1 MTHSGAVIP
10 TQIYHSGVTIEE
22 ECGSDDIASSYP
34 GQLML
39 RLFPIGQ
46 FTKVTPEY
54 YFSHKKLYTEYAAV
68 FRVYLD
74 EFRYIGDAGN
84 PYIPISKLKNKKNVI
99 NDNGRALSGS
109 GMIAITD
116 IDWKIIAK
124 DYTWKK
130 AYFSDM
136 WISKYGPLPD
146 EFKDTLMEYFRTK
159 TLLKGDENKVYELMK
174 AKNKLNSAYGMCVT
188 NPCKPDILYDEETG
202 EFKDSERPKD
212 QTELEFHQ
220 DLLDKFYKSKNSFLP
235 YQWGVWCT
243 AWARMQLREMIW
255 KVGIYNVYEDTDS
268 IKYIDP
274 EHIKPLFDQ
283 QNEKIMKEAEAAGAF
298 ALDKNGNKKYMG
310 VWDYECDK
318 HGTYKRFCTL
328 GAKKYLYE
336 DEQGIHATIA
346 GVNKKYAAKFFTE
359 HGFEAFKNGTCLPDS
374 GHLVA
379 YYNDDLT
386 IKEIEIEGCKI
397 LNGSNT
403 ALINGSYTI
412 GVTGEWLDLFEK
424 ALRNEDLVFTE

>member
-1 MTHSGAVIP
+1 MRNCSYYYMTHSGAVIP

-124 DYTWKK
+124 DYSWKK

-159 TLLKGDENKVYELMK
+159 TLLKGDDDHVYEYMK
-174 AKNKLNSAYGMCVT
+174 SKNKLNT
-188 NPCKPDILYDEETG
+188 
-202 EFKDSERPKD
+202 
-212 QTELEFHQ
+212 
-220 DLLDKFYKSKNSFLP
+220 
-235 YQWGVWCT
+235 
-243 AWARMQLREMIW
+243 
-255 KVGIYNVYEDTDS
+255 
-268 IKYIDP
+268 
-274 EHIKPLFDQ
+274 
-283 QNEKIMKEAEAAGAF
+283 
-298 ALDKNGNKKYMG
+298 
-310 VWDYECDK
+310 
-318 HGTYKRFCTL
+318 
-328 GAKKYLYE
+328 
-336 DEQGIHATIA
+336 
-346 GVNKKYAAKFFTE
+346 
-359 HGFEAFKNGTCLPDS
+359 
-374 GHLVA
+374 
-379 YYNDDLT
+379 
-386 IKEIEIEGCKI
+386 
-397 LNGSNT
+397 
-403 ALINGSYTI
+403 
-412 GVTGEWLDLFEK
+412 
-424 ALRNEDLVFTE
+424 